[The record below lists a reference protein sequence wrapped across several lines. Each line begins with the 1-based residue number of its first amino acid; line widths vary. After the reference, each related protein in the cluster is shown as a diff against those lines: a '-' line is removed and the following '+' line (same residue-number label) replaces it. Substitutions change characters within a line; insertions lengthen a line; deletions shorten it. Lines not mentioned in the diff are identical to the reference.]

1 MSKQKNKNKILNLKR
16 YFVWTVL
23 GVLVIA
29 NVYFTVEF
37 ATSGAE
43 IANLEKKEAELIKE
57 SNFLSEELLKTTSLN
72 DIAQKAGEFGFT
84 KPTRIVYLNGEEP
97 VAKLPFQGEP

>member
-1 MSKQKNKNKILNLKR
+1 MKKLKT
-16 YFVWTVL
+16 YFVWLLLVIF
-23 GVLVIA
+23 VIA

-43 IANLEKKEAELIKE
+43 IAGLEKKEAELTEE
-57 SNFLSEELLKTTSLN
+57 SNSLSEELLKTTSLN
-72 DIAQKAGEFGFT
+72 DIAQKAGEMGFA

-97 VAKLPFQGEP
+97 VAKLPFQGKP